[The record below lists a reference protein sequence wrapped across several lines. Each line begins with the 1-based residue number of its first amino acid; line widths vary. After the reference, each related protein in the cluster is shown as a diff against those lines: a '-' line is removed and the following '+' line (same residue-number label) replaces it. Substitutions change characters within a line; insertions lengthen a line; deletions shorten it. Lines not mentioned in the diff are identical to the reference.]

1 MTVCHI
7 DRFYLHL
14 WQSATISYFMKRI
27 FKITLI
33 VLVIIIILI
42 GGTGYFVFNFFSKTY
57 LDFESAYSEKPK
69 LEQLT
74 SDGYTFLDRNGNGTL
89 DAYEDERK
97 PMEERVADVLA
108 QMTIEEKLHLLK
120 GSGLASAMGQGDPDG
135 IAGAVGTIVPTPRLG
150 LPTIYLSDGPA
161 GLRIQPKRDGDSQTY
176 YCTAFPIATL
186 LASTWNEDLVYQVGD
201 AMGTEALEYGIDVI
215 LGPGA
220 NIHRHPLCGRNFE
233 YYSEDPLLTGYM
245 GAAVINGIES
255 NGVGTSVKHY
265 VANNQETDRNFNDA
279 RVSERALREIYL
291 KGFEILVKEAQPW
304 TIMSSYN
311 KVNGTYTSQSRYLL
325 TDVLRD
331 DWGFEGLV
339 MTDWF
344 GGRNVTEQIMAGND
358 LLEPGTRKQW
368 DALIAAQADGSLTM
382 EAIDLSASRILEL
395 ILRSRKMENYDF
407 SNNPDLEAHAA
418 VTRQSAAEGMVLL
431 KNEGALPLSQG
442 QNVALLGVT
451 SYEFIAGG
459 TGSGDVNE
467 AYTISLEQGLKNAGF
482 TINERAREV
491 YQAHRAANPDG
502 FIKPEG
508 MDVIFTPYDPPEMTF
523 TGGQL
528 QEIVSSSDV
537 GILTIGRNS
546 GEGGDRVETDDFL
559 LSALEQQ
566 MITKI
571 SEAYQS
577 ANKQLVVVLNIGGVI
592 ETASWNDQPD
602 AVLLAWQGGQ
612 EGGNSVADIL
622 SGKVNPSGKLPM
634 TFPVKLSDHAS
645 DANFPKSGEQWSA
658 SQMFMMLLSP
668 PEERPE
674 ADWVRNKDYTY
685 YDEGVYVGYRHF
697 DKQELNVAY
706 PFGYGLSYTSFEYG
720 PMETVIAKDTFTI
733 SVTIQNTGEVAGK
746 EVVQLYSEKL
756 DPQIDRPVQELKGFA
771 KTKTLAPGE
780 TQELRFTI
788 PQSELSYWDEEK
800 NDWAL
805 ESGEYAIK
813 LGASSRDIRKEF
825 VVDVQ
830 LCPPH
835 CP

>member
-1 MTVCHI
+1 
-7 DRFYLHL
+7 
-14 WQSATISYFMKRI
+14 MKRI

-33 VLVIIIILI
+33 ILVVIVLLL
-42 GGTGYFVFNFFSKTY
+42 GGTGFYIFNFFNKTY
-57 LDFESAYSEKPK
+57 LDFESDYSDKPT

-74 SDGYTFLDRNGNGTL
+74 VDGYTFPDRNGNGTL
-89 DAYEDERK
+89 DVYEDDRK
-97 PMEERVADVLA
+97 PIAERVADVLS

-150 LPTIYLSDGPA
+150 LPTIFLSDGPA
-161 GLRIQPKRDGDSQTY
+161 GLRIQPTREGDKDTY

-201 AMGTEALEYGIDVI
+201 AMGTEAMEYGIDVI

-279 RVSERALREIYL
+279 ILSERALREIYL

-325 TDVLRD
+325 TDILRE

-358 LLEPGTRKQW
+358 LLEPGTKKQW
-368 DALIAAQADGSLTM
+368 DALIEAQADGSLTM
-382 EAIDLSASRILEL
+382 EAIDTSVSRILEL
-395 ILRSRKMENYDF
+395 ILNSRKMENYAF
-407 SNNPDLEAHAA
+407 SNDPDLKAHAE

-431 KNEGALPLSQG
+431 KNEGALPLAQG

-467 AYTISLEQGLKNAGF
+467 AYTISLEEGLENAGF
-482 TINERAREV
+482 SINQQAKVV
-491 YQAHRAANPDG
+491 YQAHRDANPKG
-502 FIKPEG
+502 FVKPEG
-508 MDVIFTPYDPPEMTF
+508 MDVIFSPYDPPEIRF
-523 TGGQL
+523 TEAQL
-528 QEIVSSSDV
+528 KEIVNSSDV

-546 GEGGDRVETDDFL
+546 GEGGDRVEKDDFL
-559 LSALEQQ
+559 LSDLEQE
-566 MITKI
+566 MITMI

-592 ETASWNDQPD
+592 ETASWNGQPD
-602 AVLLAWQGGQ
+602 AILLAWQGGQ

-658 SQMFMMLLSP
+658 GQMFMMLLAP

-674 ADWVRNKDYTY
+674 ADWVRNKDYTH

-697 DKQELNVAY
+697 DKQAMEVAY
-706 PFGYGLSYTSFEYG
+706 PFGYGLSYTNFEYG
-720 PMETVIAKDTFTI
+720 EMRTVLENDTITI
-733 SVTIQNTGEVAGK
+733 FVTIQNSGEVAGK

-756 DPQIDRPVQELKGFA
+756 NTTIDRPVQELKAFA
-771 KTKTLAPGE
+771 KSKALAPGE
-780 TQELRFTI
+780 TQELQFTI
-788 PQSELSYWDEEK
+788 AQSELSYWDEEK
-800 NDWAL
+800 KDWVV
-805 ESGEYAIK
+805 EGGEYAFK
-813 LGASSRDIRKEF
+813 LGVSSRDIRKEF
-825 VVDVQ
+825 VVD
-830 LCPPH
+830 LIL
-835 CP
+835 